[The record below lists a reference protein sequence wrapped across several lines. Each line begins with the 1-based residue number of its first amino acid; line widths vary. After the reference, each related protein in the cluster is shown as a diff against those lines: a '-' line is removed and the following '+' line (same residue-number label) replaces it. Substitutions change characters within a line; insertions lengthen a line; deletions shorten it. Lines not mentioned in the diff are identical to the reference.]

1 MTKQELVYSVI
12 QSMGY
17 IPTID
22 NDGDIVFRYQMK
34 DLYVMIGDDDDPYLS
49 VVFPQFY
56 EIEDGEDALVLA
68 ACNKITRDV
77 KMAKVYIDQTFR
89 NVSSSCEFFYTD
101 EESLT
106 QNITQS
112 LRILGIIRTVFRNA
126 KAELSE

>member
-12 QSMGY
+12 QSLGY
-17 IPTID
+17 NPSID

-34 DLYVMIGDDDDPYLS
+34 CMYVMIGDNEDRYLS
-49 VVFPQFY
+49 VIFPQFY

-68 ACNKITRDV
+68 TCNKVTRDV
-77 KMAKVYIDQTFR
+77 KMVKVYIDQTFK

-101 EESLT
+101 EEAVA

-112 LRILGIIRTVFRNA
+112 LRILGMIRTAFRNA
-126 KAELSE
+126 KNELNE